1 MASIERAGAA
11 RRAADQAGAPGPG
24 GPSPDTARR
33 LWFKRYPAAQTAAR
47 SQTLST
53 PVTWLTN
60 SEGVNAPS
68 CSASVPLS
76 YV

>member
-1 MASIERAGAA
+1 MQAAASVTPPQMYFFTM
-11 RRAADQAGAPGPG
+11 RRAAPPFSMPRASA
-24 GPSPDTARR
+24 SSR
-33 LWFKRYPAAQTAAR
+33 AAQTAAR